1 MDTSKVIR
9 GLVVVVGERVK
20 TQPRFKL
27 KLNQLTLN
35 NATIYQVSHAP
46 KRDTSPPQNILIPL

>member
-9 GLVVVVGERVK
+9 GLVVVVVVGERVK

-46 KRDTSPPQNILIPL
+46 NVTLPQNILIPL

>member
-9 GLVVVVGERVK
+9 GLVVVGERVK

-46 KRDTSPPQNILIPL
+46 NVTLPLHKTY